1 MKELGAYA
9 GGAVY
14 AAVSQ
19 DAAGAPLVKGDHASH
34 LFRLGDAITEV
45 SRPEI
50 SVHSGTAFFFDG
62 DYLYA
67 CAPDEVSAVSLTS
80 GSVDALLSFAV
91 G

>member
-1 MKELGAYA
+1 MR
-9 GGAVY
+9 
-14 AAVSQ
+14 AARSTPPCRRMPRGRSC
-19 DAAGAPLVKGDHASH
+19 AMTTRPTCSGWAMRSPR
-34 LFRLGDAITEV
+34 FRA
-45 SRPEI
+45 PEI
-50 SVHSGTAFFFDG
+50 SVHSGTAFFFEG

>member
-1 MKELGAYA
+1 MR
-9 GGAVY
+9 
-14 AAVSQ
+14 AARSMPPCRRMPR
-19 DAAGAPLVKGDHASH
+19 GRSCYDHTSH
-34 LFRLGDAITEV
+34 LFRLGDAFTEV